1 MTGVERA
8 RTAALA
14 VARVHATAWTCLYA
28 ERLPRHR
35 DGAAAMLAS
44 WG

>member
-8 RTAALA
+8 RAAALA
-14 VARVHATAWTCLYA
+14 VARAQGSTSAYLYA